1 MSRDRICYLNGKK
14 IITRCCYSTV
24 LNLMSLPIRP
34 LSINFIMVVVVA
46 ILVVVLVVVVVII
59 VSFKY
64 HQGEIATGRG

>member
-1 MSRDRICYLNGKK
+1 
-14 IITRCCYSTV
+14 
-24 LNLMSLPIRP
+24 MSLPIRP